1 MQKKAGE
8 TCRGQTVQAGLIS
21 HGEDCGPFQN
31 NGKTVDVL
39 FHLFIWPCPTACG
52 SSLTRD

>member
-21 HGEDCGPFQN
+21 HGKDCGPFQN

-39 FHLFIWPCPTACG
+39 FHLFIYLFGRAPRLAGVP
-52 SSLTRD
+52 